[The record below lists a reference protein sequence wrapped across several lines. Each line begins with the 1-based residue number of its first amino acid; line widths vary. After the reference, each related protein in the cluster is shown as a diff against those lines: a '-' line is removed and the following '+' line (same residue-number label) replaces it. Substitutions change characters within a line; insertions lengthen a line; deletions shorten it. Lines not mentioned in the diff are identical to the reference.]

1 MSDTLGDVARGV
13 LPVKLLLEP
22 PFSNRTLGELFEGS
36 LPGNWP
42 IRILNLSTRSE
53 NALHR
58 HGLDDLQ
65 KLSGITPTQLM
76 DIRNTG
82 QKSVEE
88 ILDIYVSKLGESYEE
103 KFHIVQLTESEY
115 PSSEIIFEQEIWK
128 CLEFLIGE
136 IDSREF
142 SIIRNRLSEER
153 MRILELSD
161 AWGVSRQRTYQIV
174 DKLLEK
180 IRNLEP
186 LRNISKILFRDI
198 KFTTKSE
205 LMATFDHLK
214 LGRVESESNIN
225 ILDLLIYGGHLT
237 IFKGYLVSEGD
248 IRELTIE
255 EFMSDARGKMIHDD
269 SLFSAEFARV
279 IQQNS
284 SAELKIEAISQ
295 NRRESLKKAEEW
307 IDSF

>member
-1 MSDTLGDVARGV
+1 MSNTLGDIARGL
-13 LPVKLLLEP
+13 LPVKLLLDL
-22 PFSNRTLGELFEGS
+22 PFSNRILGELFEGS

-58 HGLDDLQ
+58 HGLDNLQ
-65 KLSGITPTQLM
+65 KLSAVTPTQLM
-76 DIRNTG
+76 DMRNTG

-88 ILDIYVSKLGESYEE
+88 ILEIYVSKLGESYEA
-103 KFHIVQLTESEY
+103 KLHIVQPIKSQY
-115 PSSEIIFEQEIWK
+115 SSPEIILEQEIWK

-180 IRNLEP
+180 IQSLEP
-186 LRNISKILFRDI
+186 LRNISEIIFRDI
-198 KFTTKSE
+198 KFTTRSE
-205 LMATFDHLK
+205 LLATFDHLK
-214 LGRVESESNIN
+214 LGRVENESSIN

-237 IFKGYLVSEGD
+237 IFKGYLVVEGD
-248 IRELTIE
+248 NRELTIE
-255 EFMSDARGKMIHDD
+255 EFLNDARGKKIIDN
-269 SLFSAEFARV
+269 SVFSAEFARV
-279 IQQNS
+279 IQQNIG
-284 SAELKIEAISQ
+284 AELKIEAISQ
-295 NRRESLKKAEEW
+295 NRRESLQKAEEW